1 MKCLQLTRSGKKCK
15 NGLNCPHHQKGRSK
29 QTGGS
34 SIPAFLVTP
43 LKGLTLASKEIPVG
57 GQALALIDVI
67 LTNAEFILSFM
78 ELLNSTE
85 ILKQFLKINFQRG
98 PEGVKVE
105 FEKIWAT
112 VPPTQYAF
120 YCNAVPKI
128 YDPLEN
134 AICKWVETIPAVG
147 PPASVLIQSSAGFKL
162 LNSIYIGLPPDARL
176 LFENPDNLNVIVD
189 KLTVI
194 IHSTLN
200 LNLNTPAPAQKQSA
214 GAFGFVSDL
223 AHRALTTTTS
233 IASNVVS
240 KEMGKNMELFQTVGK
255 AASKPVMV
263 GLKTVGLDSL
273 ISQKIMEYLDKVL
286 RPATKGAIKSL
297 KVIFPLF
304 FTLLCLA
311 DKCRNLQSS
320 E

>member
-15 NGLNCPHHQKGRSK
+15 NGLNCPHHQKIRT

-34 SIPAFLVTP
+34 SIPPFLITP

-67 LTNAEFILSFM
+67 LTNAEFIVSFM

-85 ILKQFLKINFQRG
+85 ILKQFLKINFQKG

-176 LFENPDNLNVIVD
+176 LFQNPDNLNEIVD

-200 LNLNTPAPAQKQSA
+200 LNLNTPGPKQSA
-214 GAFGFVSDL
+214 GGFGFVTDIGN
-223 AHRALTTTTS
+223 RALTATTS

-240 KEMGKNMELFQTVGK
+240 KEMGKNMELFQTMGK
-255 AASKPVMV
+255 EASKPVMV

-311 DKCRNLQSS
+311 DKCRSLKNS